1 MLQFDGGR
9 QEQRLSVTALN
20 SISALQSA
28 QLWRRVPHLWGSQ
41 YHRILNRAAMPRIT
55 RKTRET
61 RSDFA
66 LEKMID
72 TEAVFVRTQVR
83 PVQVQ
88 SICTYI
94 TMSTSTC

>member
-9 QEQRLSVTALN
+9 HEQRLSVTALN

-72 TEAVFVRTQVR
+72 IEAVHVGTSSPG
-83 PVQVQ
+83 PVAMH
-88 SICTYI
+88 IH
-94 TMSTSTC
+94 TMSTSTCARR